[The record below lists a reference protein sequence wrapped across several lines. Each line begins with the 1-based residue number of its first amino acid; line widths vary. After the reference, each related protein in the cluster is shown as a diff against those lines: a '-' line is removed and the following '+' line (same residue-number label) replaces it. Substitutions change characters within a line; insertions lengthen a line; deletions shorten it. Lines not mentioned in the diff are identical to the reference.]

1 LQSNAA
7 THRDKLAL
15 VDIQPFIPYIQQL
28 GFGGI
33 SGFLVGYALKKVGKV
48 VAIVLGILFVIL
60 QVLAYYGFVSIN
72 WIEVQKSVDPL
83 LETNTLQAI
92 WQGVLNILT
101 YNFVAAAAFIPGL
114 ILGLRRG

>member
-1 LQSNAA
+1 M
-7 THRDKLAL
+7 
-15 VDIQPFIPYIQQL
+15 DIQPFLPYIQQL

-33 SGFLVGYALKKVGKV
+33 AGFVVGYALKKVGKI
-48 VAIVLGILFVIL
+48 VAIALGILFVIL

-72 WIEVQKSVDPL
+72 WIQVQKSVDPL
-83 LETNTLQAI
+83 LETNTLQAM
-92 WQGVLNILT
+92 WQGLINILT

>member
-1 LQSNAA
+1 
-7 THRDKLAL
+7 
-15 VDIQPFIPYIQQL
+15 VDIQPFIPYLQQL

-33 SGFLVGYALKKVGKV
+33 SGFIVGYALKKVGKV

-92 WQGVLNILT
+92 WQGLINILT

>member
-1 LQSNAA
+1 
-7 THRDKLAL
+7 

-33 SGFLVGYALKKVGKV
+33 AGFIVGYALKKVGKV
-48 VAIVLGILFVIL
+48 VAIFLGILFVIL
-60 QVLAYYGFVSIN
+60 QILAYYGFVSIN
-72 WIEVQKSVDPL
+72 WIEVQRSVDPL
-83 LETNTLQAI
+83 LETNRLQGL
-92 WQGVLNILT
+92 WQGLINILT

>member
-1 LQSNAA
+1 VN
-7 THRDKLAL
+7 
-15 VDIQPFIPYIQQL
+15 VDIQPFLPYIQQL

-33 SGFLVGYALKKVGKV
+33 AGFMVGYALKKVGKV

-60 QVLAYYGFVSIN
+60 QILAYYGFVSIN
-72 WIEVQKSVDPL
+72 WIQVQESVNPL
-83 LETNTLQAI
+83 LETDSLNAL
-92 WQGVLNILT
+92 WQSLVNILT

>member
-1 LQSNAA
+1 M
-7 THRDKLAL
+7 
-15 VDIQPFIPYIQQL
+15 DIQPFLPYIQQL

-33 SGFLVGYALKKVGKV
+33 AGFLVGYALKKVGKV

>member
-1 LQSNAA
+1 
-7 THRDKLAL
+7 
-15 VDIQPFIPYIQQL
+15 VDIQPFIPYLQQL

-33 SGFLVGYALKKVGKV
+33 AGFMAGYALKKVSKV
-48 VAIVLGILFVIL
+48 VAFTIGIIFIIL

-83 LETNTLQAI
+83 LETNSLKAV
-92 WQGVLNILT
+92 WQGVLNVLT